1 MGYEK
6 MTKAELIE
14 ELKQSISIEKYN
26 KLEKRL
32 ELREN
37 YVKSLEDKANNF
49 EIKLQKA
56 EDAKK
61 SLEQAIQIEIARMKE
76 DYAYLEGVVD
86 SEYEL
91 VEMLYNRAKQETEF
105 GDKLYKLYHK
115 TLFKENGK

>member
-1 MGYEK
+1 MSYDK

-14 ELKQSISIEKYN
+14 ELKKSISIEKYN
-26 KLEKRL
+26 KLEKKL
-32 ELREN
+32 EVKEN
-37 YVKSLEDKANNF
+37 YVKSLEEKVKGFDT
-49 EIKLQKA
+49 KLQKA

-61 SLEQAIQIEIARMKE
+61 SLEQAIQIEVARMKE

-91 VEMLYNRAKQETEF
+91 VEMLYNRTKQETEF